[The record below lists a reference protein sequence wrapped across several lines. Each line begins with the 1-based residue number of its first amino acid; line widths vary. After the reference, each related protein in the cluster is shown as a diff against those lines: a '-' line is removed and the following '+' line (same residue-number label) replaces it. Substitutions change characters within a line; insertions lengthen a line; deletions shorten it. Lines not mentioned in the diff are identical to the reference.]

1 MYARLG
7 DERFSRDGLQLRTM
21 RVFVTDAAPVPALPA
36 NHRFPSGKYDL
47 LRRRIVAEGVLRA
60 HELIEAEPASRG
72 ELLRAHTAEYVDA
85 ILDGSID
92 DKRMR
97 RIGLPWSPELVARAR
112 ASVGAQLAAA
122 KAALVDGIAGA
133 LSGGTHHA
141 RADEGAGYCVFNDI
155 AVAARALLDDGAVAR
170 VAVVDLDVHQGDGT
184 AAILGGEPRA
194 YLLSMHG
201 ANNFPFRKV
210 PSTVDIEL
218 PDGTEDAAYLAA
230 LADALPPLLAFRP
243 DLVFYQ
249 AGVDPL
255 AEDKLGRLALTLD
268 GLMTRDRMVLEA
280 CRARRIPVTL
290 SLGGGYAQPIERSVD
305 AYLNTWRVVRDV
317 LAR

>member
-1 MYARLG
+1 
-7 DERFSRDGLQLRTM
+7 M
-21 RVFVTDAAPVPALPA
+21 RVFVTDSAPVPPLPP
-36 NHRFPSGKYDL
+36 NHRFPSRKYDQ
-47 LRRRIVAEGVLRA
+47 LRRRIVTEGVLA
-60 HELIEAEPASRG
+60 EAELIEAEPATRG
-72 ELLRAHTAEYVDA
+72 DLLRAHTAEYVDA
-85 ILDGSID
+85 ILGGAID

-112 ASVGAQLAAA
+112 SSVGAQLAAA
-122 KAALVDGIAGA
+122 EAALADGISGA

-141 RADEGAGYCVFNDI
+141 RAAEGAGYCVFNDI
-155 AVAARALLDDGAVAR
+155 AVTARALLDEGAVAR
-170 VAVVDLDVHQGDGT
+170 VAVIDLDVHQGDGT
-184 AAILGGEPRA
+184 AAILGDEPRA

-218 PDGTEDAAYLAA
+218 PDGTGDDDYLSALAA
-230 LADALPPLLAFRP
+230 ALPPLFAFAP

-268 GLMTRDRMVLEA
+268 GLMARDRLVLEA
-280 CRARRIPVTL
+280 CRAHRVPVTL
-290 SLGGGYAQPIERSVD
+290 SLGGGYAEPIERSVD
-305 AYLNTWRVVRDV
+305 AYLNTWRTVRAV
-317 LAR
+317 FARPKLASP

>member
-1 MYARLG
+1 
-7 DERFSRDGLQLRTM
+7 M
-21 RVFVTDAAPVPALPA
+21 RVFVTDAAPVPALP
-36 NHRFPSGKYDL
+36 NGHRFPSRKYDL
-47 LRRRIVAEGVLRA
+47 LRQRIVSEGVLRPA
-60 HELIEAEPASRG
+60 ELIEAEPASRG

-122 KAALVDGIAGA
+122 QAALVDGVSGA

-141 RADEGAGYCVFNDI
+141 RRDEGAGYCVFNDI
-155 AVAARALLDDGAVAR
+155 AVAARALLDEGAVAR

-194 YLLSMHG
+194 YLLSLHG

-210 PSTVDIEL
+210 PSTVDVEL
-218 PDGTEDAAYLAA
+218 PDGTGDAEYLAA
-230 LADALPPLLAFRP
+230 LNEVLPALFAFAP

-255 AEDKLGRLALTLD
+255 AEDKLGRLALTLE
-268 GLMTRDRMVLEA
+268 GLMARDRIVLDG

-305 AYLNTWRVVRDV
+305 AYVNTWRVVRDV
-317 LAR
+317 YAP